1 VITAKDRPDAL
12 RIEAP
17 ELRGPEIADLTGRLR
32 LLLDMDL
39 EEVAPQAPGATRTAV
54 ADASD
59 ADSGQSA

>member
-1 VITAKDRPDAL
+1 KDRPDAL

-39 EEVAPQAPGATRTAV
+39 EEVAPHAPGTPPPSAGDATETESQATA
-54 ADASD
+54 
-59 ADSGQSA
+59 